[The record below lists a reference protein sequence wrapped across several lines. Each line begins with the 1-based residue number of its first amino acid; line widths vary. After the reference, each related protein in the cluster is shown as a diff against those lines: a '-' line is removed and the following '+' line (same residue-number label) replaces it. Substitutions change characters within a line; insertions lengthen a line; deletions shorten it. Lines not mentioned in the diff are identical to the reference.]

1 MPGRVSSLVPEDT
14 FLVENLMGQGIEG
27 VLFYPLFLAPL
38 RKALS
43 VGHVRLKSC
52 PLLADVVV

>member
-14 FLVENLMGQGIEG
+14 FLIENLMGQGIEG
-27 VLFYPLFLAPL
+27 VLFYSFFLAPL
-38 RKALS
+38 RKAS
-43 VGHVRLKSC
+43 SAGHVRLKSC